1 MSNNQSNGGCLSLI
15 VFVIVLWAM
24 IFGVTWN
31 GKHHDINCS
40 TERGVGID

>member
-15 VFVIVLWAM
+15 VFILLVWAL

-31 GKHHDINCS
+31 GKHHGINCS